1 MVDTLILQVHPLLKF
16 MELEQ
21 QTEQGGSGLRRTMMG
36 ADLTGRT
43 DVHHEGQVGLW
54 FCARFGPRVLA
65 QSTPWGWRQM
75 QLYTALYLTL
85 QLA

>member
-43 DVHHEGQVGLW
+43 DVHHEGQVGLC
-54 FCARFGPRVLA
+54 FFGPRA
-65 QSTPWGWRQM
+65 ASTGSSTGAG
-75 QLYTALYLTL
+75 LKCNCI
-85 QLA
+85 